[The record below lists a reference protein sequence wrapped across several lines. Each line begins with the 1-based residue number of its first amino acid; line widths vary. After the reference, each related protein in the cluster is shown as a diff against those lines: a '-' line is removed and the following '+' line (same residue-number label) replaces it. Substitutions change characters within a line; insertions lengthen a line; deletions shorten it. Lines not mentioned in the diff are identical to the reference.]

1 MDCTKWGFLMQP
13 MNRYGMTPGDR
24 HSFIV
29 DWLNGL
35 FIYIY
40 QERIGFLL
48 DQAVV
53 FFDGSQ
59 ILSDL
64 VGLDSP
70 GR

>member
-1 MDCTKWGFLMQP
+1 MWGFLMQP
-13 MNRYGMTPGDR
+13 MNRYRMTPGDI

-29 DWLNGL
+29 EWLIGL

-40 QERIGFLL
+40 QERMEFLL
-48 DQAVV
+48 DHAVV

-59 ILSDL
+59 ILLDS